1 MFWEFHSNLSS
12 RYTFTNVPKIEVW
25 MCTNRSCIDFET
37 RRIQSVPSDTL
48 IVTNVCFI
56 AFSPSLSSTPDL
68 PSALSLFISTLLTLG
83 ILLGLLFVWIN
94 LFRKTFW
101 NHKNNKS
108 KKNILRTFSVPSHRN
123 NEEPLV
129 SYSTLH
135 NKLCDVHKYIV
146 IYYVEYLLIPIKATL
161 LD

>member
-1 MFWEFHSNLSS
+1 
-12 RYTFTNVPKIEVW
+12 

-37 RRIQSVPSDTL
+37 RSIQSVPSDSL

-56 AFSPSLSSTPDL
+56 AFSPSLSTTPDL

-83 ILLGLLFVWIN
+83 ILFGLLFVWIN

-108 KKNILRTFSVPSHRN
+108 KKNILRIFSVPSHRN
-123 NEEPLV
+123 NEKPLV
-129 SYSTLH
+129 PYSTLH
-135 NKLCDVHKYIV
+135 NKLCDVPTWV
-146 IYYVEYLLIPIKATL
+146 YYNMLNVYLLIVVTL